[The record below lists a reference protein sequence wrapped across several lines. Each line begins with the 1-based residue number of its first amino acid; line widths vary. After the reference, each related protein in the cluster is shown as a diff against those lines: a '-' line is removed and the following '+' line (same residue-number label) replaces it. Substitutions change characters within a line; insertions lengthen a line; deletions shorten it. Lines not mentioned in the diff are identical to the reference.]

1 MPAAAGP
8 IWGETGDLWRP
19 APAPLHCYSTS
30 FFTQSRLR
38 RILGL
43 AGYPPRL
50 GLPARGGLVG
60 VWGHSPT
67 APRGQ
72 AIAARRGAAVVRV
85 EDAFL
90 RSLFPGRSG
99 SPALGLVIDHGGM
112 HYAPD
117 SGSDLLQILAK
128 HPLDDAALLTRARHA
143 MARLQAAH
151 LTKYSATLTDGP
163 DLPAPGYVLVIDQT
177 RGDAAITMGGAT
189 AQSFANMLAAART
202 DHPHHRIIIKTHP
215 ETAQGHRPGYFGP
228 NDADARTTVLA
239 TPLSP
244 WALLEGAVA
253 VYTVSSQMGFEA
265 IVEGH
270 RPHVF
275 GAPFYAG
282 WGLSTDHAP
291 LPNRQRRLTAAQ
303 LFTAAMLLYPVW
315 YDPYNDQLCQLEQ
328 VIDTLEAQARAWRE
342 DRHGWACQGISLWK
356 RRHMRAFFGQHG
368 TLYFAKTAQ
377 KAAQTAQAT
386 GARHM
391 VWASHASPPAP
402 PHTAG
407 HSPGVTRVEDG
418 FLRSNGLG
426 ARLVAPLSLACDG
439 IGIHYDPAQP
449 SLLEGL
455 IAQRAK
461 LRPDQALRAQTLLH
475 AVLQAGV
482 SKYNIGQPPPTTLP
496 RPAAGQPLILV
507 PGQVEN
513 DASVLRGAPLDLRTN
528 RALLAR
534 VRAENPKAMLIYKP
548 HPDVEAG
555 LRPGHVADAE
565 TWADLVLED
574 TDSAA
579 LLPHIDAVW
588 TLTSL
593 LGFEALMRGRTVV
606 TLGAPFYTGWGL
618 TRHLGM
624 DLPRR
629 SARPGLLGLVHA
641 ALIDYPRYHDPL
653 SNQPCPPEVALA
665 RLAAGVGG
673 RPMGWGLPARVQAA
687 LKRR

>member
-1 MPAAAGP
+1 MRMAGP
-8 IWGETGDLWRP
+8 NPGGPGDTWRP

-30 FFTQSRLR
+30 FFTQSRIR
-38 RILGL
+38 RILTL

-50 GLPARGGLVG
+50 GLPQAGGLVG

-67 APRGQ
+67 AARGQ
-72 AIAARRGAAVVRV
+72 AVAARRGATVVRV

-99 SPALGLVIDHGGM
+99 SPPLGLVIDHGGM

-117 SGSDLLQILAK
+117 SRSDLLQILAN

-151 LTKYSATLTDGP
+151 LSKYSATLIDGP
-163 DLPAPGYVLVIDQT
+163 DLPPPGYVLVIDQT
-177 RGDAAITMGGAT
+177 RGDAAITMGGAS
-189 AQSFANMLAAART
+189 AQSFADMLATARAN
-202 DHPHHRIIIKTHP
+202 HPHHPIIIKTHP
-215 ETAQGHRPGYFGP
+215 ETAQGHRAGYFSP
-228 NDADARTTVLA
+228 ADTDARTTLLA
-239 TPLSP
+239 KQLSP

-265 IVEGH
+265 IVAGH

-282 WGLSTDHAP
+282 WGLSTDHTP

-303 LFTAAMLLYPVW
+303 LFTAAMLLYPHW
-315 YDPYNDQLCQLEQ
+315 YDPYTDQLCQLEQ
-328 VIDTLEAQARAWRE
+328 VIDTLEAQTRCWRE

-368 TLYFAKTAQ
+368 RLTFAKTAE
-377 KAAQTAQAT
+377 KAARTAADT

-391 VWASHASPPAP
+391 VWASHASGAAGQHPAL
-402 PHTAG
+402 
-407 HSPGVTRVEDG
+407 TRVEDG

-426 ARLVAPLSLACDG
+426 AQLVAPLSLACDG
-439 IGIHYDPAQP
+439 LGIHYNPAQP
-449 SLLEGL
+449 SLLEQL
-455 IAQRAK
+455 ITQRAK
-461 LRPDQALRAQTLLH
+461 LRPDQALRAEALLH

-482 SKYNIGQPPPTTLP
+482 SKYNIGQPPPALP
-496 RPAAGQPLILV
+496 RPSPGQPLILV

-513 DASVLRGAPLDLRTN
+513 DASVLQGAPADLRTN

-534 VRAENPKAMLIYKP
+534 VRAENPKATLLYKP

-555 LRPGHVADAE
+555 LRPGHVANAE
-565 TWADLVLED
+565 GWADMVLAH

-579 LLPHIDAVW
+579 LLPHVDAVW

-593 LGFEALMRGRTVV
+593 LGFEALLRGRQVV

-618 TRHLGM
+618 TRHLGI

-629 SARPGLLGLVHA
+629 QARPGLLGLVHA
-641 ALIDYPRYHDPL
+641 ALIDYPRYHDPIT
-653 SNQPCPPEVALA
+653 NQPCPPEIALA

-673 RPMGWGLPARVQAA
+673 RAMGWGLPAWAQAA